1 MKPLFRRLATAT
13 LFATALSAASFAA
26 EVADQVYTGGKIWT
40 GRSDAV
46 DAEAIAVKGDRI
58 LAVGRAE
65 DMAAHMGPDTETILL
80 NGRFLM
86 PGMMDNH
93 VHFEM
98 GSVGLA
104 QVQLRDAAT
113 PQEFAR
119 RIGEAAKA
127 ASEGAWI
134 VEGSWDHELWGGEL
148 PDRAWVDELTGDVP
162 VAVSRLD
169 GHMILANTAALEL
182 ADIDAD
188 TPDPEGG
195 VIVRDEAGRATGVLK
210 DNAANLVFAVIPPLS
225 DAAME
230 EAFLRG
236 MRHAV
241 ENGVTQVHDMGYNWR
256 SLETFQRLRAKGE
269 MSIRVY
275 SFTPLAEWE
284 RMAAY
289 VKENGRGD
297 DWLRWGALKGFVD
310 GSLGSTT
317 AWFYEPYT
325 DEPDTS
331 GFPVADL
338 PELEADVLGAAEAGL
353 HVTVHA
359 IGYQANDKLLDIF
372 ERVEGK
378 VARED
383 LRFRIEH
390 AQHLTAAAIERF
402 DDLGVIASMHP
413 YHLIDDGRWAEKRIG
428 KARLKGTYALG
439 SVMKAGAHVTFGS
452 DWSVAPLKPLL
463 GIYAAVTRRTL
474 DGKNPDGWIADEKVS
489 VVQALKAYTAE
500 NAFAG
505 YQEDRL
511 GILKPGYLADFVV
524 LAYDPF
530 EMKAEKLDQNKVL
543 RTVVGGK
550 TMYEL
555 PPRQAVKQP

>member
-1 MKPLFRRLATAT
+1 MQFKQLLRRASAGALLMTAMS
-13 LFATALSAASFAA
+13 SAAFSA
-26 EVADQVYTGGKIWT
+26 EVADRVFTGGKVWT
-40 GRSDAV
+40 GMNDTV
-46 DAEAIAVKGDRI
+46 DAEAIAIKDGKI
-58 LAVGRAE
+58 LAVGRDAE
-65 DMAAHMGPDTETILL
+65 MAAYIGPQTETILL

-98 GSVGLA
+98 GSIGLG

-113 PQEFAR
+113 PEEFAR
-119 RIGEAAKA
+119 RIGEAAQKA
-127 ASEGAWI
+127 ADGEWI
-134 VEGSWDHELWGGEL
+134 VEGSWDHELWGGAL
-148 PDRAWVDELTGDVP
+148 PDRTWVDELTGDVP

-169 GHMILANTAALEL
+169 GHMILANTAALTL
-182 ADIDAD
+182 AGIDAN

-195 VIVRDEAGRATGVLK
+195 VIVRDANGRATGVLK
-210 DNAANLVFAVIPPLS
+210 DNAANLVFAVIPPHS
-225 DAAME
+225 DEAME
-230 EAFLRG
+230 QAFRAG
-236 MRHAV
+236 MQHAV

-256 SLETFQRLRAKGE
+256 SLETFQRLQAKGE
-269 MSIRVY
+269 LAIRVY
-275 SFTPLAEWE
+275 AFTPLAEWE
-284 RMAAY
+284 KLAAY
-289 VKENGRGD
+289 VADHGRGD

-338 PELEADVLGAAEAGL
+338 VELETDVLGAADAGL

-378 VARED
+378 VERED

-390 AQHLTAAAIERF
+390 AQHLTASAIERF

-428 KARLKGTYALG
+428 KARLKGTYAIG
-439 SVMKAGAHVTFGS
+439 SVMQAGGLVTFGS
-452 DWSVAPLKPLL
+452 DWSVAPLKPIE

-474 DGKNPDGWIADEKVS
+474 DDKNPDGWIEDEKITVAA
-489 VVQALKAYTAE
+489 ALRAYTAA
-500 NAFAG
+500 NAYAG

-511 GILKPGYLADFVV
+511 GVLKPGYLADFVV
-524 LAYDPF
+524 LSASPF
-530 EMKAEKLDQNKVL
+530 EGGPGAIRDIKVM
-543 RTVVGGK
+543 RTVVGGVDRYSAK
-550 TMYEL
+550 
-555 PPRQAVKQP
+555 